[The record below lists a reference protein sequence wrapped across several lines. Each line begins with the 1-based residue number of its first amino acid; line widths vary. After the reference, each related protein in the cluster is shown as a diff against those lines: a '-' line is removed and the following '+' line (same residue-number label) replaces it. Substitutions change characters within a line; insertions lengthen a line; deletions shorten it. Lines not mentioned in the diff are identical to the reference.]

1 MQRDIVL
8 KKLIFDLSPLGSGG
22 VCRQNICF
30 NVATFRGSNKFDM
43 QHHHILEK
51 LNYDL
56 LINPSGRG
64 RGVCKQNI
72 CYHFATFRDS
82 I

>member
-1 MQRDIVL
+1 MQREIVL
-8 KKLIFDLSPLGSGG
+8 KKLNFDLSSLG
-22 VCRQNICF
+22 CYH
-30 NVATFRGSNKFDM
+30 VATFRGSNKFDM
-43 QHHHILEK
+43 QHHHVLKK

-56 LINPSGRG
+56 LIDPSGRG

-72 CYHFATFRDS
+72 CYHVATFRDS